1 MSLPKIPAAREAVD
15 VDGTFIEIR
24 SLTRAE
30 AMRFARMTDD
40 GARGA
45 DLEIP
50 VLAAATDTDPDETRA
65 WYENTP
71 THVIDVV
78 LEAIKRLSRLDEGA
92 QKSGAESDS
101 PGGR

>member
-1 MSLPKIPAAREAVD
+1 MSLPKIAPAREGVD
-15 VDGTFIEIR
+15 VGGTIIEIR

-30 AMRFARMTDD
+30 AMRFARMTEE

-45 DLEIP
+45 DMEIP

-65 WYENTP
+65 WYERT
-71 THVIDVV
+71 DQWVV
-78 LEAIKRLSRLDEGA
+78 DELLDAIKRLSKLDEGA

-101 PGGR
+101 SG